1 MAMTL
6 MCKIVA
12 AAVVL
17 PLAAPPA
24 LWAQADPDDAVA
36 GGGTLPSGWQART
49 ERNAPMANVKFAT
62 MGDGYHVTLGPATIF
77 WRPAD
82 VASGNYH
89 LVATFTQTR
98 APQHPEA
105 YGLLLGGRDLADSAQ
120 RYTYFIIRSMPD
132 RAEYSIRRRA
142 GYAARPT
149 AVVDWTAHDAV
160 RKADAD
166 GKATNELSVLV
177 AGDKV
182 TFYVNGVEV
191 HSAAAADVDASG
203 IVGYRVNH
211 NLDVHLSAL
220 GIHPR

>member
-1 MAMTL
+1 MPLIAKLVT
-6 MCKIVA
+6 A
-12 AAVVL
+12 AFVL
-17 PLAAPPA
+17 PLAVSLTLP
-24 LWAQADPDDAVA
+24 AQADPDHAVA
-36 GGGTLPSGWQART
+36 GGGAVPAGWHART
-49 ERNAPMANVKFAT
+49 ERGAAMANVKFAA

-77 WRPAD
+77 WRAAD

-89 LVATFTQTR
+89 LVATFTQTK

-105 YGLLLGGRDLADSAQ
+105 YGLLMGGRNLADSAQ
-120 RYTYFIIRSMPD
+120 GYTYFIIRSMPD

-177 AGDKV
+177 ANGKV
-182 TFYVNGVEV
+182 TFYVNGTEV
-191 HSAAAADVDASG
+191 HSANAADVDTTG
-203 IVGYRVNH
+203 VVGYRVNH

-220 GIHPR
+220 GIHAR